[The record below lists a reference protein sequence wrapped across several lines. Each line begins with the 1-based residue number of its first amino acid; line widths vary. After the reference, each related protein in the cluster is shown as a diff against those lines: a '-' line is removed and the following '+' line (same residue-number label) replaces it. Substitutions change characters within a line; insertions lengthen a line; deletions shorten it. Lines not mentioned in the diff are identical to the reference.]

1 MRIEIIIAALFMAS
15 CATQKRCAYKFPVK
29 ESKRDSIVYKIKYVN
44 VPTPT
49 MPKKPNA
56 ILAKK
61 DTVVVRDT
69 VNCPNENKKG
79 TSTSGNM
86 KVDWEI
92 KNNRLKIL
100 ANNLSDTVEAQRLL
114 IDSLKVEVAESEHY
128 TTIVKVV
135 TVENQSLKKDVKY
148 LKKMLWLWVVISLIL
163 GFGHIARSYNKLR
176 ERFKF
181 WP

>member
-1 MRIEIIIAALFMAS
+1 MRTLIIIAALFMAS
-15 CATQKRCAYKFPVK
+15 CATQNRCASKFPVK
-29 ESKRDSIVYKIKYVN
+29 ESRVDSIIYKERIIK
-44 VPTPT
+44 VPSPVK
-49 MPKKPNA
+49 PKVIIRKDS
-56 ILAKK
+56 ILI
-61 DTVVVRDT
+61 RDT
-69 VNCPNENKKG
+69 VNCPNEDKKG
-79 TSTSGNM
+79 SSVKGNTR
-86 KVDWEI
+86 VDWSI
-92 KNNRLKIL
+92 KNNRLIVES
-100 ANNLSDTVEAQRLL
+100 NNLSDTVEAQRLL

-181 WP
+181 LP